1 MSTLYHGGQSIIE
14 FPKILAQLPQKDFSW
29 GFYCTYSEEQAVR
42 WATRFGS
49 PGIVNVYSFDTGKFL
64 RTKRFPGM
72 TEEWLDFVAT
82 CRSGAS
88 HPYDVVDGP
97 MADDTIAGCIQDY
110 LDGKIDRED
119 FWKLA
124 KFEDPAHQVCFHTE
138 AALGAL
144 KWESSYVASTKES

>member
-1 MSTLYHGGQSIIE
+1 MSTLYHGSQKIIE
-14 FPKILAQLPQKDFSW
+14 YPKILAQTSPKDFSQ

-42 WATRFGS
+42 WAIKLGIT
-49 PGIVNVYSFDTGKFL
+49 GIVNVYSFDTGKFL

>member
-1 MSTLYHGGQSIIE
+1 
-14 FPKILAQLPQKDFSW
+14 
-29 GFYCTYSEEQAVR
+29 
-42 WATRFGS
+42 
-49 PGIVNVYSFDTGKFL
+49 
-64 RTKRFPGM
+64 M
-72 TEEWLDFVAT
+72 TEEWLEFVIA

-97 MADDTIAGCIQDY
+97 MADDTIASHIQNY
-110 LDGKIDRED
+110 LDGEIDQEV